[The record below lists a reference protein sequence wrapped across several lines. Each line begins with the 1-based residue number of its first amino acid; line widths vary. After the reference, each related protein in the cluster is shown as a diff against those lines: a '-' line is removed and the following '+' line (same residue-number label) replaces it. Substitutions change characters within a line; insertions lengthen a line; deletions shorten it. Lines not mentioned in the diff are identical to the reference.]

1 MMIEQY
7 ETSMS
12 AMGLN
17 TKAHVE
23 RNMRLATPRDTARG
37 MFFNGVL
44 DVVRNLGGE
53 TVAQRCRGA
62 TGESKHLDF
71 FNYPVTTFLMLCLA
85 AADEVGSQLGGCA
98 ETLRLIG
105 EQSAKD
111 FLSSTAGKTLLLLAG
126 HDVKRILKQV
136 PSAYATAVSYGTRT
150 MRCAHYEKSGHFV
163 IHHDFLPQAYHEGIL
178 RGVLLTA
185 GVRNPRVKGYTTG
198 QLNSEY
204 EFFWD

>member
-7 ETSMS
+7 ETSLF
-12 AMGLN
+12 AKDLN

-23 RNMRLATPRDTARG
+23 RNLGLASPRDTARG
-37 MFFNGVL
+37 MFFNGAL
-44 DVVRNLGGE
+44 EVVRKLGGE
-53 TVAQRCRGA
+53 AVAQRCRKA

-71 FNYPVTTFLMLCLA
+71 FNYPVATFLMLCLTA
-85 AADEVGSQLGGCA
+85 AKEVGSQLGGC
-98 ETLRLIG
+98 EQTLRLIG

-126 HDVKRILKQV
+126 QDVKRILKQV
-136 PSAYATAVSYGTRT
+136 PSAYSTAVSYGTRT
-150 MRCAHYEKSGHFV
+150 MTCTPYEKSGHFV

-185 GVRNPRVKGYTTG
+185 GVDHLRIKGYTTG
-198 QLNSEY
+198 PLDSEY
-204 EFFWD
+204 EFFWK